1 MIPMSRN
8 GGKSD
13 ARIIQTARRQ
23 AGEERARGSCV
34 RWSRDWDTSLGD
46 DLLDRVDELL
56 ND

>member
-1 MIPMSRN
+1 MYRN
-8 GGKSD
+8 GGKRD